1 MARARRWRLLAARAL
16 SPSEVRRPGGAGY
29 GWDAWDWPGIV
40 GPGKGLGKRAG
51 TRLSPARTAPMNAA
65 LHPPSTGQMTVT
77 SFMEG
82 GVRNAAQAG
91 AQLPGHQVPG
101 QAPARQAPAPL
112 PPHQALNK
120 ENAAPVAAAGH
131 LKRSFGE
138 VDLT

>member
-1 MARARRWRLLAARAL
+1 MARARRWRLLAGRAP
-16 SPSEVRRPGGAGY
+16 SPSEVRRSGGAGY

-40 GPGKGLGKRAG
+40 GPGQGLGKRAG

-65 LHPPSTGQMTVT
+65 LHPSSTGQMTVT

-91 AQLPGHQVPG
+91 AQQPGHQVP
-101 QAPARQAPAPL
+101 AWQAPAPL

-120 ENAAPVAAAGH
+120 KNAAPIAAAGH